1 MEEVIKPAM
10 VLVQDEL
17 NKQGTQ
23 SHISD
28 ASDDRIR
35 LEVDLGNELNFIYEV
50 RLRGYNSPTFA
61 LAAMENDEIQAEQH
75 RYYRAEIYLKEG
87 GQNYD
92 VMGWNQEQLIND
104 ILDQYEKHLHF
115 LHLVR

>member
-1 MEEVIKPAM
+1 AM
-10 VLVQDEL
+10 ILVQEEL
-17 NKQGTQ
+17 SKQGTV
-23 SHISD
+23 SRISD

-35 LEVDLGNELNFIYEV
+35 LEVDLGNELNFLYEV

-61 LAAMENDEIQAEQH
+61 LSAIDNDEQQAEQH
-75 RYYRAEIYLKEG
+75 RYYRAEVYLKEG

-92 VMGWNQEQLIND
+92 VMSWNQEQLIND

>member
-1 MEEVIKPAM
+1 MT
-10 VLVQDEL
+10 LVQEEL
-17 NKQGTQ
+17 NKQGTI

-28 ASDDRIR
+28 TDDERIR

-50 RLRGYNSPTFA
+50 RLRGYNSPAFA
-61 LAAMENDEIQAEQH
+61 MAAMDNDEQQAEQH
-75 RYYRAEIYLKEG
+75 RYYRAEVYLKEG